1 MSLAARAPRRAPAA
15 ARWGWVVAAVVAG
28 LAFLV
33 RWHLVGGSAGIGGY
47 RGYDDGVY
55 FSAAV
60 ALVHGRVPYR
70 DFLLLHPPGSTLALT
85 PFAALTTWTS
95 DDHALVA
102 ARVGIMLVGAA
113 NAVLVTRVAR
123 RWGTTAAVVG
133 GVLYALS
140 YAAAWAERL
149 TLLEPLGSLCLL
161 GGVVLLL
168 RGLDRRREG
177 TGRERPW
184 LWAGGA
190 VLALGATVKIWGV
203 VPLLV
208 VLLWLLVVAGWRTA
222 ARAAVGA
229 VVALVAVLGPF
240 LLAAGSDMVRMV
252 VLDQLTRP
260 PATTDLEQRLVW
272 LTGTGGLRD
281 LVPEQE
287 QLAVAWTVLGLATV
301 AAVAAW
307 VGRRGR
313 LWVVLLA
320 VQVGVLLL
328 SPSAYPQYAAF
339 SAPALVLVLAA
350 ACSLLPRPGRVA
362 AGALLSIGA
371 TALLVAAVQTAPRI
385 APFPTAEVA
394 AALPD
399 DGCVRADSPGVLA
412 VLDVLSRDL
421 ERGCELPVD
430 LSGYSYDHGARD
442 AAGEPVPRR
451 RNLAWQEEA
460 LRYLTSGSS
469 AVLVRSTG
477 NGFSDETWRALDATT
492 TTVLDRPAVQVLVP
506 HDDVTRPGG

>member
-1 MSLAARAPRRAPAA
+1 M
-15 ARWGWVVAAVVAG
+15 AAVVAG

-190 VLALGATVKIWGV
+190 VLGLGATVKIWGV

-208 VLLWLLVVAGWRTA
+208 VLLWLLVVAGWRAA
-222 ARAAVGA
+222 ARAAAGA

-260 PATTDLEQRLVW
+260 RATTELEQRLVW

-287 QLAVAWTVLGLATV
+287 QLAVAWTVLALGTI

-313 LWVVLLA
+313 LWVALLA

-362 AGALLSIGA
+362 AGALLSSGA
-371 TALLVAAVQTAPRI
+371 AALLVAAVQTAPRI

-430 LSGYSYDHGARD
+430 LSGYAYDHGARD

-477 NGFSDETWRALDATT
+477 NGFSDETWQTLDATT
-492 TTVLDRPAVQVLVP
+492 TTVLDRPGVQVLVP
-506 HDDVTRPGG
+506 HDDVARPGG

>member
-1 MSLAARAPRRAPAA
+1 
-15 ARWGWVVAAVVAG
+15 
-28 LAFLV
+28 
-33 RWHLVGGSAGIGGY
+33 
-47 RGYDDGVY
+47 
-55 FSAAV
+55 
-60 ALVHGRVPYR
+60 
-70 DFLLLHPPGSTLALT
+70 
-85 PFAALTTWTS
+85 
-95 DDHALVA
+95 
-102 ARVGIMLVGAA
+102 MLVGAA

-168 RGLDRRREG
+168 RGLDRHREG

-190 VLALGATVKIWGV
+190 VLGLGATVKIWGV

-222 ARAAVGA
+222 ARAAAGA

-287 QLAVAWTVLGLATV
+287 QLAVAWTVLALATV

-320 VQVGVLLL
+320 AQVGVLLL

-350 ACSLLPRPGRVA
+350 ACSLLPRPSRVA
-362 AGALLSIGA
+362 AG
-371 TALLVAAVQTAPRI
+371 
-385 APFPTAEVA
+385 
-394 AALPD
+394 
-399 DGCVRADSPGVLA
+399 
-412 VLDVLSRDL
+412 
-421 ERGCELPVD
+421 
-430 LSGYSYDHGARD
+430 
-442 AAGEPVPRR
+442 
-451 RNLAWQEEA
+451 
-460 LRYLTSGSS
+460 
-469 AVLVRSTG
+469 RS
-477 NGFSDETWRALDATT
+477 
-492 TTVLDRPAVQVLVP
+492 
-506 HDDVTRPGG
+506 